1 MSSEKWWYL
10 LFLIEYD
17 PNITSKSEKVV
28 TSEYKVGKDSKLKVT
43 DYSGLISRAEKKE
56 MKVFRTRVNLV
67 GKLRVGRHLSYNTM
81 KTAEI

>member
-10 LFLIEYD
+10 LFLIKYD

-43 DYSGLISRAEKKE
+43 DYSGLISIAEKKE
-56 MKVFRTRVNLV
+56 TKVFP
-67 GKLRVGRHLSYNTM
+67 
-81 KTAEI
+81 